1 MKSRGYIV
9 LLGIALAWGTALPQP
24 PGAEEPAAASDTRR
38 TDDAEENKRVIDL
51 KGRRFF
57 PVPAGD
63 STAYAFVG
71 DVICYHN
78 GAVITCDSMVRYSD
92 MRIECFGNVL
102 INKDSTYIYGERADY
117 NGDENIARVYSPLI
131 KMIDGDAVLYT
142 YNFVFNTLDNI
153 GEYYGGGTMRQ
164 NDNLLES
171 EKGYYYADTREVV
184 CVDKVQLRNEN
195 YVLRSDSV
203 AYNMDSESAT
213 FYSMTYIWNT
223 KGEIL
228 SALRGLYL
236 SKEDFYR
243 FTRDAY
249 VLSENQEI
257 WADSMDYYSATD
269 DVEMRDNIQIYDRE
283 HDAMAFGDYGRYW
296 GADEKVMLTDNPS
309 VASFDPQQPDTLY
322 LRSDSIWVFT
332 IDSTSVFHPSAQ
344 TKGNAGA
351 QAASAAE
358 EELLMPP
365 FAGMPGQDAGAEG
378 ASLSAAPDVAGAA
391 DMPSDRRAGSDSTVF
406 GPGVPADTVPGGEDI
421 VVTDTLPS
429 GPSSV
434 ETAGAEQADS
444 LAGMEPSV
452 LPPADSI
459 ASGPKTKEQIKEE
472 KALERRRKQDEKAA
486 RRLQKQRERDERR
499 AGKRPGR
506 TPDAVPDSTASGDI
520 LPPADTLPPIL
531 GPDSLV
537 AGAPSDSLAAGQP
550 ADSVKEKSV
559 DRVALA
565 YRNVRIYRQDFQAV
579 CDSLLAFSFD
589 STVHMHIDPVLWNG
603 ANQIKSQYVQLF
615 AKDGQLDHA
624 YFTGEPIMSAEI
636 DTAHYNQVKGKE
648 MVAYFKDNEMYRTDV
663 NGNGQTYYY
672 MQDGDDPEPVGF
684 LVIECADITFLIK
697 DNDVE
702 TIIYRTDPV
711 FAMYPMDKIPP
722 DQPQTLPGFVWEGS
736 RRPARKDVFDR
747 TVRPSRR
754 EEYEGLPR
762 PEFPLTGRIDAYRR
776 ELVESGRWADRTD
789 VLTQETID
797 FIDSLGY

>member
-1 MKSRGYIV
+1 M
-9 LLGIALAWGTALPQP
+9 WGTALPQSP
-24 PGAEEPAAASDTRR
+24 ERSEPAAASGTSR
-38 TDDAEENKRVIDL
+38 TDDTEENKRVIDL

-203 AYNMDSESAT
+203 AYNMDSEAAT

-228 SALRGLYL
+228 SALRGLYM

-249 VLSENQEI
+249 VLSESQEI

-296 GADEKVMLTDNPS
+296 GAEEKVMLTDNPS
-309 VASFDPQQPDTLY
+309 VASFDPQQPDTLF

-332 IDSTSVFHPSAQ
+332 IDSTSVFHP
-344 TKGNAGA
+344 NA
-351 QAASAAE
+351 QAKENADARAASAE

-365 FAGMPGQDAGAEG
+365 FAGMPEQDDGAEDE
-378 ASLSAAPDVAGAA
+378 SLSVAPDIADAEEIPFDHSAGK
-391 DMPSDRRAGSDSTVF
+391 DSTVF
-406 GPGVPADTVPGGEDI
+406 GPGVPADTIPVGEDI

-434 ETAGAEQADS
+434 ETAAAEQADS
-444 LAGMEPSV
+444 LAGMEPAGV
-452 LPPADSI
+452 PPADSL
-459 ASGPKTKEQIKEE
+459 ANAPKTKEQIKEE
-472 KALERRRKQDEKAA
+472 KALERRRKQDEKAQ

-506 TPDAVPDSTASGDI
+506 TSEAVPDSTASEGVA
-520 LPPADTLPPIL
+520 PPADTLPPIL
-531 GPDSLV
+531 GPDSLGTE
-537 AGAPSDSLAAGQP
+537 ALADSLAAGQP
-550 ADSVKEKSV
+550 ADSVREKPV

-603 ANQIKSQYVQLF
+603 ANQIKSRYVQLF
-615 AKDGQLDHA
+615 AKDGQIDHA

-648 MVAYFKDNEMYRTDV
+648 MFAYFENNEMYRTDV

-722 DQPQTLPGFVWEGS
+722 DQPQTLPGFVWEGF
-736 RRPARKDVFDR
+736 RRPAKKDVFDR

-762 PEFPLTGRIDAYRR
+762 PEFPLTGRIDAYRK